1 MALDPAPQT
10 YRTKKKKT
18 KQEKAKPLTKTS
30 SPVLAD
36 AAAAAAVADPMAAT
50 GKMRERMHVLAATT
64 KRADDTRCRS
74 MQ

>member
-10 YRTKKKKT
+10 YRNKKE
-18 KQEKAKPLTKTS
+18 QEKAKPLTNTS

-50 GKMRERMHVLAATT
+50 EKMRERMHVLAATT